1 MNAHQ
6 PTITEEGL
14 SRRNF
19 LTGAGVVAGAAAA
32 ATLLP
37 KMAYAEEA
45 AQAQPLPGDSNGKQ
59 LWDGTQLALGRV
71 VHNPDICS
79 GCRTCEIVCST
90 YHEGVASSYRS
101 RLQWRKNVMD
111 ACITDIYN
119 CRQCAGPECVAVCP
133 TGALHIDAD
142 TGARVIDEEAC
153 VGCQLCLGAC
163 PVTPSMIRYDANT
176 NTCFKCDL
184 CGGDP
189 QCVKFCPTGAL
200 QSSWDIQSAE
210 EEDDGFWEI
219 DITGDAK
226 TFAHVEKPT
235 LVLTDATGGIQFDG
249 IVWTSHATQ
258 FNIIMATFDAT
269 AEAFDKNGN
278 SVGVSDGSA
287 HMEIPEMQ
295 SAEFTLNIPTSA
307 KVADLG
313 HVVLHI
319 ESAYVTNA
327 PGQETAADGTAQM
340 A

>member
-1 MNAHQ
+1 MNREQ
-6 PTITEEGL
+6 TTYDEGV

-19 LTGAGVVAGAAAA
+19 LTGAGIVAGGVAA
-32 ATLLP
+32 ATILP
-37 KMAYAEEA
+37 KVAHADEPQA
-45 AQAQPLPGDSNGKQ
+45 APLPGDTGESKV
-59 LWDGTQLALGRV
+59 WEGTKLAQGRV

-79 GCRTCEIVCST
+79 GCRTCEIVCSV
-90 YHEGVASSYRS
+90 YHDGKASSSRS
-101 RLQWRKNVMD
+101 RLQWSKNVMD
-111 ACITDIYN
+111 ACITDIYT

-133 TGALHIDAD
+133 SGALSIDEQ
-142 TGARVIDEEAC
+142 TGARVIDEETC
-153 VGCQLCLGAC
+153 VGCRLCEGAC
-163 PVTPSMIRYDANT
+163 PVTPSMIRYDEKA

-200 QSSWDIQSAE
+200 AASWDMPSAE
-210 EEDDGFWEI
+210 EEVDTFWEI
-219 DITGDAK
+219 ELAGDAK

-235 LVLTDATGGIQFDG
+235 LVLTDVSGGIQFDG

-269 AEAFDKNGN
+269 AELFDKNGN
-278 SVGVSDGSA
+278 SVGTSDSSA

-295 SAEFTLNIPTSA
+295 SAEFTLNIPTSS

-319 ESAYVTNA
+319 DSAYVTNA